1 MMGKILPLILVL
13 VGLGAGIGAGLAI
26 RPDPQPQTATEEEP
40 KTILSEAEGTE
51 AAAEGNSSD
60 FFKLNNQFVIPVVTE
75 QEVKALVVLSLSLE
89 LIAGGSEGVYQKEP
103 KLRDSFLK
111 VMFDHANS
119 GGFDGR
125 FTEGRKLQNLRSA
138 LLEAARKILGDR
150 VKDVLV
156 TDILRQDV

>member
-26 RPDPQPQTATEEEP
+26 RPDPLPQMVTEEEP
-40 KTILSEAEGTE
+40 TTILSEAEGTE

-89 LIAGGSEGVYQKEP
+89 LIAGGGEGVYQKEP

-125 FTEGRKLQNLRSA
+125 FTEGRKLQNLRGA